1 MSNEAPFQ
9 MNFKTPKGALVNIRA
24 WSEAE
29 LDQYLDSLLQR
40 IHLVNDVELAIE
52 AICTVN
58 GNGLKVTSVSGL
70 PTPDRAVGATHAP
83 APSNASAGWT
93 PPPTGAAPNCEHGEP
108 MRLVPAGVS
117 KAGKPYKAFFAC
129 ARQRAEA
136 CNAKG

>member
-29 LDQYLDSLLQR
+29 LDQYLDALLQR

-58 GNGLKVTSVSGL
+58 TGGLKVTSVSGL
-70 PTPDRAVGATHAP
+70 SQPDRPQGATVAPTPA
-83 APSNASAGWT
+83 SNGGGWT
-93 PPPTGAAPNCEHGEP
+93 PPHTGTAPNCEHGEP

>member
-9 MNFKTPKGALVNIRA
+9 MNFKTPKGALINVRA

-40 IHLVNDVELAIE
+40 VHLVNDVELAIE

-58 GNGLKVTSVSGL
+58 TGGLKVASVSGL
-70 PTPDRAVGATHAP
+70 PQPDRAVGATAAP
-83 APSNASAGWT
+83 TASAGWT
-93 PPPTGAAPNCEHGEP
+93 PPPTGAAPNCDHGEP

>member
-9 MNFKTPKGALVNIRA
+9 MNFKTPKGALINVRA

-29 LDQYLDSLLQR
+29 LDQYLDALLQR
-40 IHLVNDVELAIE
+40 IHLVNDVELSIE

-58 GNGLKVTSVSGL
+58 TGGLKVASVSGL
-70 PTPDRAVGATHAP
+70 PQPERAVGATAAP
-83 APSNASAGWT
+83 NASAGWT

-136 CNAKG
+136 CSAKA

>member
-1 MSNEAPFQ
+1 MSSNEAPFQ
-9 MNFKTPKGALVNIRA
+9 MNFKTPKGALINVRA

-70 PTPDRAVGATHAP
+70 PQPDRAVGATAAP
-83 APSNASAGWT
+83 AASAGWT
-93 PPPTGAAPNCEHGEP
+93 PPMTGTAPNCEHGEP

-136 CNAKG
+136 CNAKA

>member
-9 MNFKTPKGALVNIRA
+9 MNFKTPKGALINVRA

-40 IHLVNDVELAIE
+40 INLVNDVELAIE
-52 AICTVN
+52 AICTIN
-58 GNGLKVTSVSGL
+58 GGGVKVASVSGL
-70 PTPDRAVGATHAP
+70 PQPERPQGATSAPTSAMGWSPAQTGP
-83 APSNASAGWT
+83 APV
-93 PPPTGAAPNCEHGEP
+93 CEHGEP

-136 CNAKG
+136 CNSKA